1 MMTIELDDETAGLL
15 SQLMRQSHDEAAQ
28 LIKQALTCYLGAKQT
43 NQTEP
48 PELMTDI
55 IATLP
60 SLPTFSGDPLAIQ
73 QALRDEWH

>member
-15 SQLMRQSHDEAAQ
+15 SQLMKQSHSEAAQ
-28 LIKQALTCYLGAKQT
+28 LIKQALTCYQGAKQT
-43 NQTEP
+43 DQVEP

-60 SLPTFSGDPLAIQ
+60 NLPTFAGDPLAIQ
-73 QALRDEWH
+73 EAMRDEWR

>member
-15 SQLMRQSHDEAAQ
+15 SQMMKQSHFEASQ
-28 LIKQALTCYLGAKQT
+28 LIKQALTCYQGVKQT
-43 NQTEP
+43 HQAEP

-60 SLPTFSGDPLAIQ
+60 HLPNFAGDPLAIQ
-73 QALRDEWH
+73 EAMRDEWR

>member
-1 MMTIELDDETAGLL
+1 MITIELDDEADKLL
-15 SQLMRQSHDEAAQ
+15 SQLMRQSKADASQ
-28 LIKQALTCYLGAKQT
+28 LIKQALTCYLDTKQTDQAKQ
-43 NQTEP
+43 

-60 SLPTFSGDPLAIQ
+60 SLPTFAGDPLAIQ